1 MTPST
6 LNPSPGLLNPLADP
20 WIAAALATGACLL
33 PCAWACLRGSAER
46 RLVGLE
52 MTAIILIVE
61 LVLLTIAENRLPFI
75 DLPLTLAMLTF
86 GAGLVFAR
94 FLEKHL

>member
-1 MTPST
+1 MNVWMLT
-6 LNPSPGLLNPLADP
+6 
-20 WIAAALATGACLL
+20 ATVTSASLV

-52 MTAIILIVE
+52 MTGIILTIL
-61 LVLLTIAENRLPFI
+61 LVLLLMARQRLPFV
-75 DLPLTLAMLTF
+75 DMPLTLALLTF

>member
-1 MTPST
+1 M
-6 LNPSPGLLNPLADP
+6 NPWLLASAGMSLS
-20 WIAAALATGACLL
+20 LV
-33 PCAWACLRGSAER
+33 PCAAMCLKGRPER

-52 MTAIILIVE
+52 MTSL
-61 LVLLTIAENRLPFI
+61 LLTIMLVMLTIGFARQPFI
-75 DLPLTLAMLTF
+75 DIALAMAILSY

>member
-1 MTPST
+1 M
-6 LNPSPGLLNPLADP
+6 NVWLL
-20 WIAAALATGACLL
+20 AATVTSGSLI
-33 PCAWACLRGSAER
+33 PCAWACLHGTAER

-52 MTAIILIVE
+52 MTGIIVAIL
-61 LVLLTIAENRLPFI
+61 LVQLTVGYGRLPFI
-75 DLPLTLAMLTF
+75 DLPLTLGMLSF

>member
-1 MTPST
+1 M
-6 LNPSPGLLNPLADP
+6 NP
-20 WIAAALATGACLL
+20 WIVTAVGTGGCLI
-33 PCAWACLRGSAER
+33 PCAYMCLRGTAEK

-52 MTAIILIVE
+52 MTGILVTI
-61 LVLLTIAENRLPFI
+61 LLILLTVGYGRLPFI
-75 DLPLTLAMLTF
+75 DLPLTLAILSF

>member
-1 MTPST
+1 M
-6 LNPSPGLLNPLADP
+6 NH
-20 WIAAALATGACLL
+20 WIVAAVATGGSLL
-33 PCAWACLRGSAER
+33 PCAWASLRGTPER

-52 MTAIILIVE
+52 MTGIIVVILLI
-61 LVLLTIAENRLPFI
+61 LMTLGYGRLPLI
-75 DLPLTLAMLTF
+75 DLPLTLAVLSF

>member
-1 MTPST
+1 MNFWMVIAT
-6 LNPSPGLLNPLADP
+6 L
-20 WIAAALATGACLL
+20 TGGCLI
-33 PCAWACLRGSAER
+33 PCAWICLRGSAEK

-52 MTAIILIVE
+52 MTGIVVTID
-61 LVLLTIAENRLPFI
+61 LVLLTIGYGRLPFMDI
-75 DLPLTLAMLTF
+75 PLTLAILSF

>member
-1 MTPST
+1 MNVWMLT
-6 LNPSPGLLNPLADP
+6 
-20 WIAAALATGACLL
+20 ATVTSASLL
-33 PCAWACLRGSAER
+33 PCAWACLHGTPER

-52 MTAIILIVE
+52 MTGIIITIL
-61 LVLLTIAENRLPFI
+61 LVLLTMARQRLPFI
-75 DLPLTLAMLTF
+75 DMPLTLAVLTF

>member
-1 MTPST
+1 MLT
-6 LNPSPGLLNPLADP
+6 
-20 WIAAALATGACLL
+20 ATVASVSLI
-33 PCAWACLRGSAER
+33 PCAWACLCGTPER

-52 MTAIILIVE
+52 MTGIIITIL
-61 LVLLTIAENRLPFI
+61 LVLLTMARHRLPFI
-75 DLPLTLAMLTF
+75 DMPLALALLTF

>member
-1 MTPST
+1 M
-6 LNPSPGLLNPLADP
+6 NF
-20 WIAAALATGACLL
+20 WMVMATVTGGCLI
-33 PCAWACLRGSAER
+33 PCAWSCLHGSAER

-52 MTAIILIVE
+52 MASIVITIV
-61 LVLLTIAENRLPFI
+61 LVLLTGAYGRLPFI
-75 DLPLTLAMLTF
+75 DIPLTLAVLTF

>member
-1 MTPST
+1 MIAFP
-6 LNPSPGLLNPLADP
+6 NP
-20 WIAAALATGACLL
+20 WILTAIITGATLI
-33 PCAWACLRGSAER
+33 PCAWMCLRGSPER

-52 MTAIILIVE
+52 MTGIIVTIL
-61 LVLLTIAENRLPFI
+61 LVLLTVGEQRLPFI
-75 DLPLTLAMLTF
+75 DLPLTLAVLSF

>member
-1 MTPST
+1 M
-6 LNPSPGLLNPLADP
+6 NPSSFNP
-20 WIAAALATGACLL
+20 WILAANLTALSLL
-33 PCAWACLRGSAER
+33 PCAWCCLRGSSER

-52 MTAIILIVE
+52 MTGILVIIL
-61 LVLLTIAENRLPFI
+61 LVLMTIGYGRLPFI
-75 DLPLTLAMLTF
+75 DLPLALALLSF

>member
-1 MTPST
+1 MNRWMLT
-6 LNPSPGLLNPLADP
+6 AVV
-20 WIAAALATGACLL
+20 TGTSLI
-33 PCAWACLRGSAER
+33 PCAWMCLRGSCER

-52 MTAIILIVE
+52 MTGIIITIL
-61 LVLLTIAENRLPFI
+61 LVMLTVGYGRLPFI
-75 DLPLTLAMLTF
+75 DMPLTLALLSF

>member
-1 MTPST
+1 MS
-6 LNPSPGLLNPLADP
+6 
-20 WIAAALATGACLL
+20 
-33 PCAWACLRGSAER
+33 LRGSAEK

-52 MTAIILIVE
+52 MTGIIVTIM
-61 LVLLTIAENRLPFI
+61 LVLLSVGYGRLVFL
-75 DLPLTLAMLTF
+75 DLPLTLALLSF